1 MNFPLNL
8 DLPCYYFEILLLSR
22 DVNSPRRLLDVN
34 KGAILN
40 LSQYGGY
47 SCNFKHCYNFEA
59 LLLLLAVN
67 KR

>member
-1 MNFPLNL
+1 MIFPLNIG
-8 DLPCYYFEILLLSR
+8 LPYYYFETLLLSR

-47 SCNFKHCYNFEA
+47 SCNFKNFYNFEK
-59 LLLLLAVN
+59 LLLLLGVN